1 MPRKPQYQAFY
12 NTFLTLAG
20 SAPWTSVA
28 NWKQG
33 IKDGSAQRGVC
44 ISHEGVDKS

>member
-1 MPRKPQYQAFY
+1 MPRKQQNQAFY

-33 IKDGSAQRGVC
+33 TKDGSAQRGVY
-44 ISHEGVDKS
+44 ISYEGIDKS